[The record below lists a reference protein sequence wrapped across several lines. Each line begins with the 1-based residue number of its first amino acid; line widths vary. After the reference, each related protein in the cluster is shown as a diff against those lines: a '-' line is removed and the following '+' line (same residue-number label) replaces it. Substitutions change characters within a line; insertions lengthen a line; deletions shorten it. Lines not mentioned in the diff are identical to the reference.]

1 MRQSSYFC
9 LMAIDLRKKAAVLEA
24 IQSFAK
30 PKQRAKNDS
39 YSVEGYELHAHPDLV
54 HRLKELMTYTSGAR
68 LEFVFGIAVL
78 CTPSGRIFA
87 TVGGTSSLE
96 LFLPDEVWRRPYPE
110 YGKPWRTGR
119 AWPTR
124 SGPTSP
130 CGIRPVSSDTV
141 TARTIRPL
149 PSCTCGV
156 LVLVMSHYP

>member
-1 MRQSSYFC
+1 MRQSSCFC
-9 LMAIDLRKKAAVLEA
+9 LMTIDLRKNAAVLEA

-54 HRLKELMTYTSGAR
+54 DRLKELMTYTSGAR

-87 TVGGTSSLE
+87 TAGGTSSLE
-96 LFLPDEVWRRPYPE
+96 LFLPDETWGRPYPE

-119 AWPTR
+119 AWHA
-124 SGPTSP
+124 GA
-130 CGIRPVSSDTV
+130 GISHTQEDEAHYAS
-141 TARTIRPL
+141 
-149 PSCTCGV
+149 
-156 LVLVMSHYP
+156 LVRVAYSAATKIDVED